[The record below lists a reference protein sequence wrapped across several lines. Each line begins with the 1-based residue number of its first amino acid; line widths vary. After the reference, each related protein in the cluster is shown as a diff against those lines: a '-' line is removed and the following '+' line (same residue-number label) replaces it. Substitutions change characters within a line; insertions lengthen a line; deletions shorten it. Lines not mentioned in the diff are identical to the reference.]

1 MLKLGIGPVPSRHH
15 FARVA
20 PWGGRPRHPHDG
32 EGRRRQ
38 DRAVQRRL
46 LLRLDTPRARRDRAL
61 LRHPFGARTVEPAIG
76 PVPVVL
82 PGEGKCKEIATA
94 GSDLRGGG
102 RPLLQQ
108 TFSRVVDA
116 AEKSL

>member
-1 MLKLGIGPVPSRHH
+1 VQSQLIAQSSGGFFFVWTLLALGV
-15 FARVA
+15 
-20 PWGGRPRHPHDG
+20 
-32 EGRRRQ
+32 
-38 DRAVQRRL
+38 
-46 LLRLDTPRARRDRAL
+46 TAL
-61 LRHPFGARTVEPAIG
+61 FSVILSVRGLWSLQSG
-76 PVPVVL
+76 QVPVVL